1 MKKIYT
7 IGYTSFN
14 IHKFLE
20 ILKQYRIGCVIDVR
34 SVPKST
40 YYIDFDSNVLSKVLR
55 QHNILYRNYAKEFGA
70 RQDDYRF
77 FPNKYLDFNLF
88 CKSINFEEG
97 INKIK
102 KAHEL
107 NYVPCL
113 MCAEKDPIN
122 CHRAIMVG
130 KGLADRGFEVLH
142 IMADGLTTSQEELT
156 LRLLDMYFPRRN
168 QLSFFSEDNK
178 SKEEFIEEVY
188 RLRNKDIGFT
198 LEDE

>member
-1 MKKIYT
+1 
-7 IGYTSFN
+7 
-14 IHKFLE
+14 
-20 ILKQYRIGCVIDVR
+20 
-34 SVPKST
+34 
-40 YYIDFDSNVLSKVLR
+40 
-55 QHNILYRNYAKEFGA
+55 
-70 RQDDYRF
+70 
-77 FPNKYLDFNLF
+77 
-88 CKSINFEEG
+88 
-97 INKIK
+97 
-102 KAHEL
+102 
-107 NYVPCL
+107 